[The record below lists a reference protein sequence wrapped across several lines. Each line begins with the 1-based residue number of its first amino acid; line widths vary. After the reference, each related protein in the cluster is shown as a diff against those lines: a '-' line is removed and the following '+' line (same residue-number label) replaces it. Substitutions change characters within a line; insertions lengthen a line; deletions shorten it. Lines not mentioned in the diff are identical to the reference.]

1 MKKVIFTFYL
11 LICSMAVM
19 YGQTYAADGNVSEW
33 VTTPIQ
39 SEPGVYP
46 YFRFAEEN
54 NTLFLAFYAEQGR
67 HFVFAQYCWV
77 DVFFD
82 SDRSK
87 ITGYVGDYNHWPA
100 AGLDYLIQ
108 GASLLYHNGAS
119 PTTWGWD
126 HAGYIV
132 RTMTSDNT
140 TTEYSVAKSNFNQN
154 SLEAIFGISFQP
166 YYEKLDD
173 PGNVEAFNFPVI
185 DAGFS
190 ANARN
195 IFKIKN
201 RTTLDI
207 TTALGLTD
215 TIKLNCTNAF
225 YNPYM
230 NDPDTDNYLNFQ
242 NGTDHAANPRHW
254 ASWAINL
261 ATPQIFDLRMTYQST
276 AAGQISLSFV
286 NMATNVVAKTFSA
299 IDFSTNGTMSET
311 KVFQI
316 DASDIPAGHYMVVL
330 KNSATDSNLKVQNLK
345 LTKGTGAVSKWD
357 NVPIQS
363 EPGIYPYFKFA
374 EQNNTLYWAMYAA
387 ADRPFATALADI
399 FIDADYSTATGYLG
413 GSTHWTSSGLDYLL
427 QGTMIYY
434 FSNPDQQT
442 WGFTPIDYGVIRT
455 EVDSITL
462 EYSSAK
468 SWYNQVSLGTTLG
481 MGLQL
486 FPKAGGRDDLPG
498 PDDGFT
504 NKKTYKVKNR
514 TTLNVG
520 TLGLNDTIKL
530 NHTNA
535 FYNPYMNDPDEDG
548 FLNFQYGIDHTANPR
563 HWASWAINLT
573 PQKFDLRMT
582 YTSTAEGQI
591 SLSFVDMKTNLVA
604 KTFSAINYSTNATM
618 SEIQM
623 SQIDVS
629 DIPAGYYMVVLKNSA
644 TDSNLKVQNLK
655 FTKATSVHVDE
666 VQPQKDVAISVNN
679 KQLTIESKS
688 DTKISFSVYTVSG
701 ALISQMD
708 NTNSATLHLERGAY
722 ILSVNNG
729 GNVFSK
735 KIMVL

>member
-1 MKKVIFTFYL
+1 
-11 LICSMAVM
+11 
-19 YGQTYAADGNVSEW
+19 
-33 VTTPIQ
+33 
-39 SEPGVYP
+39 
-46 YFRFAEEN
+46 
-54 NTLFLAFYAEQGR
+54 
-67 HFVFAQYCWV
+67 
-77 DVFFD
+77 
-82 SDRSK
+82 
-87 ITGYVGDYNHWPA
+87 
-100 AGLDYLIQ
+100 
-108 GASLLYHNGAS
+108 
-119 PTTWGWD
+119 
-126 HAGYIV
+126 
-132 RTMTSDNT
+132 
-140 TTEYSVAKSNFNQN
+140 
-154 SLEAIFGISFQP
+154 
-166 YYEKLDD
+166 
-173 PGNVEAFNFPVI
+173 
-185 DAGFS
+185 
-190 ANARN
+190 
-195 IFKIKN
+195 
-201 RTTLDI
+201 
-207 TTALGLTD
+207 
-215 TIKLNCTNAF
+215 
-225 YNPYM
+225 
-230 NDPDTDNYLNFQ
+230 
-242 NGTDHAANPRHW
+242 
-254 ASWAINL
+254 
-261 ATPQIFDLRMTYQST
+261 
-276 AAGQISLSFV
+276 
-286 NMATNVVAKTFSA
+286 
-299 IDFSTNGTMSET
+299 
-311 KVFQI
+311 
-316 DASDIPAGHYMVVL
+316 
-330 KNSATDSNLKVQNLK
+330 
-345 LTKGTGAVSKWD
+345 
-357 NVPIQS
+357 
-363 EPGIYPYFKFA
+363 
-374 EQNNTLYWAMYAA
+374 MYAA
-387 ADRPFATALADI
+387 TDRPFATALADI

-413 GSTHWTSSGLDYLL
+413 GSTHWASSGLDYLL
-427 QGTMIYY
+427 PGTMIYY

>member
-1 MKKVIFTFYL
+1 
-11 LICSMAVM
+11 
-19 YGQTYAADGNVSEW
+19 
-33 VTTPIQ
+33 
-39 SEPGVYP
+39 
-46 YFRFAEEN
+46 
-54 NTLFLAFYAEQGR
+54 
-67 HFVFAQYCWV
+67 
-77 DVFFD
+77 
-82 SDRSK
+82 
-87 ITGYVGDYNHWPA
+87 
-100 AGLDYLIQ
+100 
-108 GASLLYHNGAS
+108 
-119 PTTWGWD
+119 
-126 HAGYIV
+126 
-132 RTMTSDNT
+132 
-140 TTEYSVAKSNFNQN
+140 
-154 SLEAIFGISFQP
+154 
-166 YYEKLDD
+166 
-173 PGNVEAFNFPVI
+173 
-185 DAGFS
+185 
-190 ANARN
+190 
-195 IFKIKN
+195 
-201 RTTLDI
+201 
-207 TTALGLTD
+207 
-215 TIKLNCTNAF
+215 
-225 YNPYM
+225 
-230 NDPDTDNYLNFQ
+230 
-242 NGTDHAANPRHW
+242 
-254 ASWAINL
+254 
-261 ATPQIFDLRMTYQST
+261 
-276 AAGQISLSFV
+276 
-286 NMATNVVAKTFSA
+286 
-299 IDFSTNGTMSET
+299 
-311 KVFQI
+311 
-316 DASDIPAGHYMVVL
+316 
-330 KNSATDSNLKVQNLK
+330 

-535 FYNPYMNDPDEDG
+535 FYNPYMNDPDTDG
-548 FLNFQYGIDHTANPR
+548 FLNFQYGTDHTANPR
-563 HWASWAINLT
+563 HWASWGINLT
-573 PQKFDLRMT
+573 PQKLDLRMT
-582 YTSTAEGQI
+582 YTSSAAGQI

-604 KTFSAINYSTNATM
+604 KTFSAINYSTNVAM

-644 TDSNLKVQNLK
+644 TDSELKVQNLK
-655 FTKATSVHVDE
+655 FTKATPTHLDE
-666 VQPQKDVAISVNN
+666 VQPQKDVAISINN

-688 DTKISFSVYTVSG
+688 DSKISFSVYTISG

>member
-46 YFRFAEEN
+46 YFKFAEQN
-54 NTLFLAFYAEQGR
+54 DVLYWAMYAAADKPFAATLADIFIDADYSTA
-67 HFVFAQYCWV
+67 
-77 DVFFD
+77 
-82 SDRSK
+82 
-87 ITGYVGDYNHWPA
+87 TGYLGSSTPWTSS
-100 AGLDYLIQ
+100 GLDYLLQ
-108 GASLLYHNGAS
+108 GTMIFYFSNS
-119 PTTWGWD
+119 DQQTWGWT
-126 HAGYIV
+126 GINYGV
-132 RTMTSDNT
+132 TRTAVPDSTIL
-140 TTEYSVAKSNFNQN
+140 EYSSEKSWYNQI
-154 SLEAIFGISFQP
+154 SLGTTLGMGLQLFTKTGGR
-166 YYEKLDD
+166 DD
-173 PGNVEAFNFPVI
+173 LPGA
-185 DAGFS
+185 DTGFT
-190 ANARN
+190 N
-195 IFKIKN
+195 KKVYKVKN

-230 NDPDTDNYLNFQ
+230 NDPDTDGFLNFQ
-242 NGTDHAANPRHW
+242 YGTDPTANPRHW

-286 NMATNVVAKTFSA
+286 NMATNAVAKTFSE

-316 DASDIPAGHYMVVL
+316 DASDIPAGRYMVVL
-330 KNSATDSNLKVQNLK
+330 KNSATSSNLKVQNLK

-363 EPGIYPYFKFA
+363 EPGVYPYFKFA

-387 ADRPFATALADI
+387 TNRPFATGLADI
-399 FIDADYSTATGYLG
+399 FIDADYSTSTGYLG
-413 GSTHWTSSGLDYLL
+413 GDGYSPWTSSGLDYLI
-427 QGTMIYY
+427 QGSSIFY

-442 WGFTPIDYGVIRT
+442 WGWTPKAYYVVTRKADT
-455 EVDSITL
+455 DSIRI
-462 EYSSAK
+462 EYSISK
-468 SWYNQVSLGTTLG
+468 DYFDQVTLGSTLG

-548 FLNFQYGIDHTANPR
+548 FLNFQYGTNYTANPR
-563 HWASWAINLT
+563 HWASWGINLT
-573 PQKFDLRMT
+573 PQKLDLRMT
-582 YTSTAEGQI
+582 YTSSAAGQI

-604 KTFSAINYSTNATM
+604 KTFSAINYSTNVAM

-629 DIPAGYYMVVLKNSA
+629 DIPAGYYMVVVKNSA
-644 TDSNLKVQNLK
+644 TDSELKVQNLK
-655 FTKATSVHVDE
+655 FTKATPTHLDE

-688 DTKISFSVYTVSG
+688 DSKISFSVYTMSG